1 MPLAWDAFDAF
12 PLLRWQGPEGIVAAF
27 STRKGGV
34 SQGGFAALNLGLTT
48 GDDRAAVAENRR
60 RLCAAVG
67 ADPARTAQNHQVH
80 GAEVRVAEPLPGG
93 YLDPQGELPQADAL
107 ITREPELALVALGAD
122 CVPIVIAALDGSSL
136 AVVHAGW
143 KGLVAGVVEN
153 AVAALGPGVYAAA
166 VGPCAGPQ
174 AYEVGDD
181 VAEQLLERFGERAAS
196 GGTADLAACAG
207 VALMQAGLAPDA
219 IEVSGLC
226 TISDPDLFFSHR
238 RDGAGTGRQGVIAYR
253 EEPGEPEPR

>member
-1 MPLAWDAFDAF
+1 MLF
-12 PLLRWQGPEGIVAAF
+12 RSGIVAAF

-107 ITREPELALVALGAD
+107 ITREPELALGAGE
-122 CVPIVIAALDGSSL
+122 VGIAKICPHQIRIL
-136 AVVHAGW
+136 
-143 KGLVAGVVEN
+143 K
-153 AVAALGPGVYAAA
+153 AAA
-166 VGPCAGPQ
+166 GAATVSLPVGLLCSISGP
-174 AYEVGDD
+174 
-181 VAEQLLERFGERAAS
+181 L
-196 GGTADLAACAG
+196 
-207 VALMQAGLAPDA
+207 
-219 IEVSGLC
+219 
-226 TISDPDLFFSHR
+226 
-238 RDGAGTGRQGVIAYR
+238 RQ
-253 EEPGEPEPR
+253 